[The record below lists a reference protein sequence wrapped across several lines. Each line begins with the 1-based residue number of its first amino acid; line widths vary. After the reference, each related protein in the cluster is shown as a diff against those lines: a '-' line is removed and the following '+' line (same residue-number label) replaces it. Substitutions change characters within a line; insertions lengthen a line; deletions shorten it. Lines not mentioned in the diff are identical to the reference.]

1 MLHAQNQ
8 YQNTKVQTSS
18 PGELTLLLYNGA
30 IRFIKLGIA
39 AIEQKDMNSKHMNFI
54 KAQNI
59 VDELQATLDMNYE
72 ISRNLVSL
80 YDYIQSKL
88 FEANA
93 KKDKAAAN
101 ESLNLI
107 TELRDTWAEALKLAK
122 QDKVASNT

>member
-1 MLHAQNQ
+1 M
-8 YQNTKVQTSS
+8 
-18 PGELTLLLYNGA
+18 LYNGA